1 MVPDKSAI
9 GKIFK
14 QDAKLITSYLEKL
27 TEEEVAAIEA
37 KLQSAEPNGQ
47 ISLQVEDKTFSIK
60 TEHLKCKRYQ
70 KLIHGGL
77 YGVKILSNIFLILHL
92 N

>member
-1 MVPDKSAI
+1 MVSDKSAI

-37 KLQSAEPNGQ
+37 KLQSAEPNGE
-47 ISLQVEDKTFSIK
+47 ITLQVEDKTFSIK

-70 KLIHGGL
+70 KLIHGGHL
-77 YGVKILSNIFLILHL
+77 LSKKNFNKIIF
-92 N
+92 